1 MMEGLYSDI
10 YKLRMLIKSE
20 LMCNLKPSDCH
31 TGEKS
36 ICATVNRLRQS
47 KGILNENSIVI

>member
-1 MMEGLYSDI
+1 MLEGLYSDF
-10 YKLRMLIKSE
+10 YKLSQLVGPE

-36 ICATVNRLRQS
+36 FCATVDFTM
-47 KGILNENSIVI
+47 E